1 MSQRKPRP
9 QCALCAVQD
18 RACVVPGGEG
28 PAFCP
33 THHYQEVIEAAV
45 KEYDKPEIRAFA
57 RMASIQEGEC
67 YANRQRTPFVLQPVK
82 TRVEEI
88 CEFAAKMAYQKIGV
102 AFCGGLQAE
111 ARAFTDVLTAHGF
124 DVVSVRCKVGCTP
137 KEVIGVHDDE
147 KIRIGAF
154 ETMCS
159 PIAQAA
165 LLNAEATDFN
175 VLIGLCVG
183 HDALFFKYSKA
194 FTTVL
199 VAKDRVLAH
208 NPVGALYTTGSYYA
222 KLLTPEAPT
231 SEAMARKGPRR
242 GV

>member
-1 MSQRKPRP
+1 MSQRKPDPR
-9 QCALCAVQD
+9 CALCAVQD

-28 PAFCP
+28 PTFCP
-33 THHYQEVIEAAV
+33 THEHSGVIEDAL
-45 KEYDKPEIRAFA
+45 KEYAKPEILEFA

-67 YANRQRTPFVLQPVK
+67 YVNRRGTPYVLQPAK

-88 CEFAAKMAYQKIGV
+88 CEFAAKMAYPKIGV
-102 AFCGGLQAE
+102 AFCGGLHAE
-111 ARAFTDVLTAHGF
+111 ARAFTEVLTAHGF

-137 KEVIGVHDDE
+137 KEAIGVHDDE

-154 ETMCS
+154 EAMCS
-159 PIAQAA
+159 PLAQAA
-165 LLNAEATDFN
+165 LLNAAATDFN
-175 VLIGLCVG
+175 VLVGLCVG

-208 NPVGALYTTGSYYA
+208 NPVGALYTIGSYYA
-222 KLLTPEAPT
+222 KLLTPEAQT
-231 SEAMARKGPRR
+231 SRTADRKNTRR
-242 GV
+242 SV

>member
-9 QCALCAVQD
+9 QCALCGVQD

-28 PAFCP
+28 PSFCP
-33 THHYQEVIEAAV
+33 TLEYPEVIAAAV

-67 YANRQRTPFVLQPVK
+67 YANRQGTPYIPQPVK

-88 CEFAAKMAYQKIGV
+88 CEFAAKMSYQKIGV
-102 AFCGGLQAE
+102 AFCGGLHAE
-111 ARAFTDVLTAHGF
+111 AHAFTDVLTVHGF
-124 DVVSVRCKVGCTP
+124 DVISVRCKVGCTP
-137 KEVIGVHDDE
+137 KEVIGVNDDE

-154 ETMCS
+154 EAMCS

-165 LLNAEATDFN
+165 LLNKEATDFN
-175 VLIGLCVG
+175 VLLGLCVG
-183 HDALFFKYSKA
+183 HDALFLKYSKA

-222 KLLTPEAPT
+222 KLLAPEAQT
-231 SEAMARKGPRR
+231 SKTAVRKDAPREI
-242 GV
+242 